1 MKALRKAGITV
12 VDSPALIGETME
24 KLLQRFKKRD
34 DRRKT
39 ADVKKGS
46 RKKRR
51 ALSNAKGKSMKH
63 KRKIK

>member
-1 MKALRKAGITV
+1 
-12 VDSPALIGETME
+12 ME